1 MLIYN
6 AVIHPMDAPVLSN
19 GFLEW
24 AGGTIVQVGPMSSC
38 PRPVGG
44 GSGRQWQPSAPR
56 LYRRPLSFGD
66 AGRRTALR

>member
-38 PRPVGG
+38 PAPSEGDLDAN
-44 GSGRQWQPSAPR
+44 GSHLLPR